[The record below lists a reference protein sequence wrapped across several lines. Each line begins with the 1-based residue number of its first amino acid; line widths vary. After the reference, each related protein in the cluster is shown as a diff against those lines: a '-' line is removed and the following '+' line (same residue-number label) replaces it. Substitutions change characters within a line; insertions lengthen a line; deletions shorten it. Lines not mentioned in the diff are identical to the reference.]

1 MKTRLVRCATAIAAA
16 AAIAGCAETAQ
27 DEADSFGSLAT
38 AVTATGTDGATYRLP
53 AGTYVQAYND
63 IFYDYWSMDG
73 DNSILSV
80 EVPVGNYYVA
90 LGHAN
95 GYTVE
100 WPLERENP
108 DATTETV
115 NATLLTAQ
123 PVSVVVTENAT
134 TSLVFQFLVVD
145 GGTVTFAHGIIDIS
159 VDVTVDESTIGRAM
173 FSGTYVKSYES
184 FGTTAPP
191 DLNTHVPAMGANV
204 FHQIIVNVVGDW
216 HQTSTTTACST
227 ATLNS
232 GVVSASIYDV
242 TREAWLAGAGTTPT
256 ATLCVYAGANPYL
269 YVTSSRSGA
278 ALTPAF
284 QGYGDYQFYFQQSM
298 STNLP
303 DEVFD
308 GDTLDLGAMTG
319 TFELPAYLSSNIYA
333 FPTGGTVWENWY
345 NDGNSGADIT
355 FQFTPTL

>member
-1 MKTRLVRCATAIAAA
+1 MTTRLVRCATAIAAA
-16 AAIAGCAETAQ
+16 AAIAGCAETAE
-27 DEADSFGSLAT
+27 DEADSYGSLAT

-63 IFYDYWSMDG
+63 IFYDAWSMDG

-80 EVPVGNYYVA
+80 EVPVGSYYVY
-90 LGHAN
+90 LGHPD
-95 GYTVE
+95 GYAIE

-115 NATLLTAQ
+115 SATLLTGQ
-123 PVSVVVTENAT
+123 PVSVVVNENAT

-159 VDVTVDESTIGRAM
+159 VDVTVEESTIGRAM
-173 FSGTYVKSYES
+173 FSGTYLKDFEF
-184 FGTTAPP
+184 FGPTAPA
-191 DLNTHVPAMGANV
+191 DLDTHVPAMSENV
-204 FHQIIVNVVGDW
+204 FHQMIVNVAGDW
-216 HQTSTTTACST
+216 HQTSTTTVCST

-232 GVVSASIYDV
+232 GVVSNSIYDL
-242 TREAWLAGAGTTPT
+242 TREAWLPDGSSTPN
-256 ATLCVYAGANPYL
+256 ATLCVFAGPNPYL
-269 YVTSSRSGA
+269 WVMSNRSGA

-284 QGYGDYQFYFQQSM
+284 QAYGDYQFYFQQQM
-298 STNLP
+298 NTYLP
-303 DEVFD
+303 DQVFD

-319 TFELPAYLSSNIYA
+319 NFELPAYLSSSISA
-333 FPTGGTVWENWY
+333 FPAGGSTWETWYYDSNTGSNV
-345 NDGNSGADIT
+345 T